1 MKLQLDT
8 NIVVDIISRR
18 DGYVES
24 LNVLRHCEIGKAEG
38 FVSAATVLDVM
49 YILRKHIK
57 PEDVKAAVET
67 FLAIVD
73 VSDVRKSDITGAFA
87 SRMSDFED
95 AVQAICAKRNKADYI
110 VTRNVK
116 DFVRS
121 PVPAILP
128 GDILSLLHSG

>member
-8 NIVVDIISRR
+8 NIAVDIISRR
-18 DGYVES
+18 EGYVES
-24 LNVLRHCEIGKAEG
+24 LNVLRYCEVGRAEG
-38 FVSAATVLDVM
+38 FVSGATVLDVM

-57 PEDVKAAVET
+57 PEDVKTAVQT
-67 FLAIVD
+67 LLTIVD
-73 VSDVRKSDITGAFA
+73 VVDIRKDDITGAFT
-87 SRMSDFED
+87 SPMTDFED

-121 PVPAILP
+121 PVIAILP
-128 GDILSLLHSG
+128 GEILSLLRNG